1 VNRLGSG
8 AAGAFGPAARPSGR
22 ANGGEEATMEKEV
35 CWIGFAIDEAKIP
48 FPLVVNEGGRRVPPV
63 RPPSEF
69 DLPEDTGALV
79 LMSAV
84 LLSEF
89 LPDRVAGRLAQ
100 RFLRDVLAA
109 AMRTAVED
117 AMKRTIGDDALRV
130 RLWSRAWMIWWA
142 ARAFRDAKRDAEDFG
157 TTNETEEG
165 ANEA

>member
-35 CWIGFAIDEAKIP
+35 CWIGFAIDETKIP
-48 FPLVVNEGGRRVPPV
+48 CPLIIDEDGRRVPPV
-63 RPPSEF
+63 RSPSEF
-69 DLPEDTGALV
+69 GLPNDVNAFV

-109 AMRTAVED
+109 AIRAAGEG
-117 AMKRTIGDDALRV
+117 AIKRTSGDDALHV

-142 ARAFRDAKRDAEDFG
+142 ARAFRDAKRDADDFG